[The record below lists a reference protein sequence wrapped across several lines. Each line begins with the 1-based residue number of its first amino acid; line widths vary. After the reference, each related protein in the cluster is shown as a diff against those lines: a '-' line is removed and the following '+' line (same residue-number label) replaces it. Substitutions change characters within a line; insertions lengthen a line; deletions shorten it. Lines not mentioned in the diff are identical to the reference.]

1 MTRHKLPATV
11 IAIGLVSFLNDM
23 ASEMVTPF
31 IPILIATVLGAG
43 PVILGLVEGVADAA
57 ASFLKL
63 WAGRYS
69 DGKRGRRKK
78 LMVWGYGL
86 SNLARPLL
94 GIVSSWG
101 ALLLIRSLDRAG
113 KGLRNAP
120 RDALLADSTHPA
132 IHGFAYGFHRAMDNA
147 GALGGTLL
155 AVAALSWLH
164 WSVSEVIL
172 WSALPGALVLVVLIF
187 GVREPPKAG
196 NLLSSKLDAELT
208 PPRLK
213 VEIEPRLEVGIERP
227 RAPLAWSFGRP
238 AIISDFASV
247 VCSLS
252 RMASSSI
259 KSFSELSPTMRRY
272 LWVLV
277 LFTFARASE
286 TFVLL
291 RGNELGMSLVH
302 VLLLWATLNVSKSAT
317 SLLGGR
323 MADMFGMQR
332 LTMISWSGYA
342 GSFVLLGLVEHVDAL
357 WISTVIYGLLIGLG
371 EGSERALISL
381 YADERERGTAF
392 GWYHLAVGLSAIP
405 AGVLFGAVWHYWN
418 AGTAFLFAGGLS
430 LMCVTLLRFWSFRH
444 LPV

>member
-78 LMVWGYGL
+78 LMVWGYGI

-101 ALLLIRSLDRAG
+101 ALLLLRSMDRAG

-120 RDALLADSTHPA
+120 RDALLADSAHSS
-132 IHGFAYGFHRAMDNA
+132 IHGYAFGFHRAMDNA

-155 AVAALSWLH
+155 AIAALSWLH

-172 WSALPGALVLVVLIF
+172 WSAVPGVLVLVVLIF
-187 GVREPPKAG
+187 GVREPP
-196 NLLSSKLDAELT
+196 
-208 PPRLK
+208 RLE
-213 VEIEPRLEVGIERP
+213 VEIEPHLEVGIERP
-227 RAPLAWSFGRP
+227 RSPLAWS
-238 AIISDFASV
+238 
-247 VCSLS
+247 L
-252 RMASSSI
+252 
-259 KSFSELSPTMRRY
+259 LSPTMRRY

-286 TFVLL
+286 TFILL
-291 RGNELGMSLVH
+291 RGNELGMSLVQ

-317 SLLGGR
+317 SMLGGR
-323 MADMFGMQR
+323 MADRFGMQR
-332 LTMISWSGYA
+332 LTIISWSGYA
-342 GSFVLLGLVEHVDAL
+342 LSFVLLGLVEHGDAL
-357 WISTVIYGLLIGLG
+357 WIVTVLYGLLIGLG
-371 EGSERALISL
+371 EGSERALISM

-392 GWYHLAVGLSAIP
+392 GWYHLAVGLSAVP

-418 AGTAFLFAGGLS
+418 AGAAFLFAGGLA
-430 LMCVTLLRFWSFRH
+430 LLCVLLLRLWSFRH
-444 LPV
+444 TPI

>member
-1 MTRHKLPATV
+1 MTRHRLPSTV
-11 IAIGLVSFLNDM
+11 IAIGMVSFLNDL

-69 DGKRGRRKK
+69 DFKHGRRKR
-78 LMVWGYGL
+78 LMVFGYAL

-94 GIVSSWG
+94 GLVSSWG
-101 ALLLIRSLDRAG
+101 ALLLLRSMDRAG

-120 RDALLADSTHPA
+120 RDALLADSTHSD

-164 WSVSEVIL
+164 WPVGEVIL
-172 WSALPGALVLVVLIF
+172 WSAVPGALVLLVLVF
-187 GVREPPKAG
+187 GVREPP
-196 NLLSSKLDAELT
+196 
-208 PPRLK
+208 
-213 VEIEPRLEVGIERP
+213 RLEVEQEKLS
-227 RAPLAWSFGRP
+227 AQLSWS
-238 AIISDFASV
+238 
-247 VCSLS
+247 L
-252 RMASSSI
+252 
-259 KSFSELSPTMRRY
+259 LSPNMRRY

-286 TFVLL
+286 TFILL
-291 RGNELGMSLVH
+291 RGHELGMSLVQ
-302 VLLLWATLNVSKSAT
+302 VLLLWAALNVSKSAT

-323 MADMFGMQR
+323 LADAFGKRR
-332 LTMISWSGYA
+332 LTIISWSGYA
-342 GSFVLLGLVEHVDAL
+342 LSFVVLGLVEHSSAL
-357 WISTVIYGLLIGLG
+357 WFATVLYGLLIGLG
-371 EGSERALISL
+371 EGSERALISQ

-392 GWYHLAVGLSAIP
+392 GWYHLALGISAIP

-418 AGTAFLFAGGLS
+418 AGTAFLFAGLLALLS
-430 LMCVTLLRFWSFRH
+430 VLLLRFWSFRN
-444 LPV
+444 LPIGVN

>member
-11 IAIGLVSFLNDM
+11 IAIGLVSFLNDL

-69 DGKRGRRKK
+69 DIKQGRRKR
-78 LMVWGYGL
+78 LMVFGYAL

-94 GIVSSWG
+94 GLVSSWG
-101 ALLLIRSLDRAG
+101 ALLLLRSMDRAG

-120 RDALLADSTHPA
+120 RDALLADSTHPE
-132 IHGFAYGFHRAMDNA
+132 IHGLAYGFHRAMDNA

-164 WSVSEVIL
+164 WPVGEVIL
-172 WSALPGALVLVVLIF
+172 WSAVPGALVLLVLVF
-187 GVREPPKAG
+187 GVREPP
-196 NLLSSKLDAELT
+196 
-208 PPRLK
+208 
-213 VEIEPRLEVGIERP
+213 RLEVEREKLS
-227 RAPLAWSFGRP
+227 APLSWSLGCP
-238 AIISDFASV
+238 AK
-247 VCSLS
+247 
-252 RMASSSI
+252 SS
-259 KSFSELSPTMRRY
+259 SELSPNMRRY

-286 TFVLL
+286 TFILL
-291 RGNELGMSLVH
+291 RGHELGMSLVQ
-302 VLLLWATLNVSKSAT
+302 VLLLWATLNVSKAAA
-317 SLLGGR
+317 SLPGGR
-323 MADMFGMQR
+323 LADAFGKRR
-332 LTMISWSGYA
+332 LTIISWSGYA
-342 GSFVLLGLVEHVDAL
+342 LSFVVLGLVQQGSAL
-357 WISTVIYGLLIGLG
+357 WFATVLYGLLIGLG
-371 EGSERALISL
+371 EGSERALISQ

-392 GWYHLAVGLSAIP
+392 GWYHLALGISAIP

-418 AGTAFLFAGGLS
+418 AGTAFLFAGLLALLS
-430 LMCVTLLRFWSFRH
+430 VLLLRFWSFRN
-444 LPV
+444 LPIGSN

>member
-11 IAIGLVSFLNDM
+11 IAIGLVSFLNDL

-69 DGKRGRRKK
+69 DGKRGRRKR
-78 LMVWGYGL
+78 LMVFGYAL

-94 GIVSSWG
+94 GLASSWG
-101 ALLLIRSLDRAG
+101 ALLLLRSLDRAG

-120 RDALLADSTHPA
+120 RDALLADSAHPE
-132 IHGFAYGFHRAMDNA
+132 IHGLAYGFHRAMDNA

-155 AVAALSWLH
+155 AIAALSWLH

-172 WSALPGALVLVVLIF
+172 WSAVPGALVLLVLIF
-187 GVREPPKAG
+187 GVRE
-196 NLLSSKLDAELT
+196 L
-208 PPRLK
+208 
-213 VEIEPRLEVGIERP
+213 PRLEVEQEKL
-227 RAPLAWSFGRP
+227 RAPLAWSFGCP
-238 AIISDFASV
+238 A
-247 VCSLS
+247 
-252 RMASSSI
+252 
-259 KSFSELSPTMRRY
+259 KSFSELSLNMRRY

-286 TFVLL
+286 TFILL
-291 RGNELGMSLVH
+291 RGNELGMSLVQ
-302 VLLLWATLNVSKSAT
+302 VLLLWAALNVSKSAT

-323 MADMFGMQR
+323 MADAFGMQR
-332 LTMISWSGYA
+332 VTIISWSGYA
-342 GSFVLLGLVEHVDAL
+342 VSFVLLGLVEHGDAL
-357 WISTVIYGLLIGLG
+357 WIVTVLYGLLIGLG

-392 GWYHLAVGLSAIP
+392 GWYHLAVGMSAIP

-418 AGTAFLFAGGLS
+418 ANTAFLFAGALAV
-430 LMCVTLLRFWSFRH
+430 LCVLLLRFWSFRN
-444 LPV
+444 LSIGGK

>member
-11 IAIGLVSFLNDM
+11 IAIGLVSFLNDL

-69 DGKRGRRKK
+69 DGKRGRRKR
-78 LMVWGYGL
+78 LMVFGYAL

-94 GIVSSWG
+94 GLASSWG
-101 ALLLIRSLDRAG
+101 ALLLLRSLDRAG

-120 RDALLADSTHPA
+120 RDALLADSAHPE
-132 IHGFAYGFHRAMDNA
+132 IHGLAYGFHRAMDNA

-155 AVAALSWLH
+155 AIAALSWLH

-172 WSALPGALVLVVLIF
+172 WSVVPGALVLLVLIF
-187 GVREPPKAG
+187 GVRE
-196 NLLSSKLDAELT
+196 L
-208 PPRLK
+208 
-213 VEIEPRLEVGIERP
+213 PRLEVEQEKL
-227 RAPLAWSFGRP
+227 RAPLAWSLL
-238 AIISDFASV
+238 
-247 VCSLS
+247 SLN
-252 RMASSSI
+252 
-259 KSFSELSPTMRRY
+259 MRRY

-286 TFVLL
+286 TFILL
-291 RGNELGMSLVH
+291 RGNELGMSLVQ
-302 VLLLWATLNVSKSAT
+302 VLLLWAALNVSKSAT

-323 MADMFGMQR
+323 MADAFGMQR
-332 LTMISWSGYA
+332 VTIISWLGYA
-342 GSFVLLGLVEHVDAL
+342 VSFVLLGLVEHGDAL
-357 WISTVIYGLLIGLG
+357 WIVTVLYGLLIGLG

-392 GWYHLAVGLSAIP
+392 GWYHLAVGMSAIL

-418 AGTAFLFAGGLS
+418 ANTAFLFVGALAV
-430 LMCVTLLRFWSFRH
+430 LCVLLLRFWSFRN
-444 LPV
+444 LSIGGK

>member
-11 IAIGLVSFLNDM
+11 IAIGLVSFLNDL

-69 DGKRGRRKK
+69 DSGQGRRKQ

-101 ALLLIRSLDRAG
+101 ALLLLRSMDRAG

-120 RDALLADSTHPA
+120 RDALLADSTHSS
-132 IHGFAYGFHRAMDNA
+132 IHGYAYGFHRAMDNA

-172 WSALPGALVLVVLIF
+172 WSAVPGVLVLVVLIF
-187 GVREPPKAG
+187 GVRELPKAG

-208 PPRLK
+208 PPRLE
-213 VEIEPRLEVGIERP
+213 VEIERL
-227 RAPLAWSFGRP
+227 RAPRST
-238 AIISDFASV
+238 IASPWTV
-247 VCSLS
+247 
-252 RMASSSI
+252 
-259 KSFSELSPTMRRY
+259 LSPTMRRY

-286 TFVLL
+286 TFILL
-291 RGNELGMSLVH
+291 RGNELGMSLVQ

-323 MADMFGMQR
+323 MADRFGMQR
-332 LTMISWSGYA
+332 LTIISWTGYA
-342 GSFVLLGLVEHVDAL
+342 VSFVLLGMVEHGDAL
-357 WISTVIYGLLIGLG
+357 WIVTVLYGLLIGLG
-371 EGSERALISL
+371 EGSERALISM

-392 GWYHLAVGLSAIP
+392 GWYHLTVGLSAIP
-405 AGVLFGAVWHYWN
+405 AGVLFGTVWHYWN
-418 AGTAFLFAGGLS
+418 AGAAFLFAAGMAL
-430 LMCVTLLRFWSFRH
+430 LCVLLLRFWSFRQRP
-444 LPV
+444 LT

>member
-1 MTRHKLPATV
+1 MTRHRLPSTV
-11 IAIGLVSFLNDM
+11 IAIGMVSFLNDL

-69 DGKRGRRKK
+69 DFKHGRRKR
-78 LMVWGYGL
+78 LMVFGYAL

-94 GIVSSWG
+94 GLVSSWG
-101 ALLLIRSLDRAG
+101 ALLLLRSMDRAG

-120 RDALLADSTHPA
+120 RDALLADSTHSD

-164 WSVSEVIL
+164 WPVGEVIL
-172 WSALPGALVLVVLIF
+172 WSAVPGALVLLVLVF
-187 GVREPPKAG
+187 GVREPP
-196 NLLSSKLDAELT
+196 
-208 PPRLK
+208 
-213 VEIEPRLEVGIERP
+213 RLEVEQEKLS
-227 RAPLAWSFGRP
+227 AQLSWS
-238 AIISDFASV
+238 
-247 VCSLS
+247 L
-252 RMASSSI
+252 
-259 KSFSELSPTMRRY
+259 LSPNMRRY

-286 TFVLL
+286 TFILL
-291 RGNELGMSLVH
+291 RGHELGMSLVQ

-323 MADMFGMQR
+323 LADAFGKRR
-332 LTMISWSGYA
+332 LTIISWSGYA
-342 GSFVLLGLVEHVDAL
+342 LSFVVLGLVEHSSAL
-357 WISTVIYGLLIGLG
+357 WFATVLYGLLIGLG
-371 EGSERALISL
+371 EGSERALISQ

-392 GWYHLAVGLSAIP
+392 GWYHLALGISAIP

-418 AGTAFLFAGGLS
+418 AGTAFLFAGLLALLS
-430 LMCVTLLRFWSFRH
+430 VLLLRFWSFRN
-444 LPV
+444 LPIGVN

>member
-11 IAIGLVSFLNDM
+11 IAIGLVSFLNDL

-69 DGKRGRRKK
+69 DGKHGRRKK
-78 LMVWGYGL
+78 LMVWGYGI

-101 ALLLIRSLDRAG
+101 ALLLLRSLDRAG

-132 IHGFAYGFHRAMDNA
+132 IHGFAYGYHRAMDNA

-164 WSVSEVIL
+164 WKVEEVIL
-172 WSALPGALVLVVLIF
+172 WSVVPGVLVLVVLIF
-187 GVREPPKAG
+187 GVREPP
-196 NLLSSKLDAELT
+196 
-208 PPRLK
+208 RLK
-213 VEIEPRLEVGIERP
+213 VEIEKPRTP
-227 RAPLAWSFGRP
+227 RATITSPWT
-238 AIISDFASV
+238 
-247 VCSLS
+247 SLS
-252 RMASSSI
+252 
-259 KSFSELSPTMRRY
+259 PVMRRY
-272 LWVLV
+272 LWVLA

-286 TFVLL
+286 TFILL
-291 RGNELGMSLVH
+291 RGNELGMSLVQ

-317 SLLGGR
+317 SMLGGR
-323 MADMFGMQR
+323 MADAFGMQR
-332 LTMISWSGYA
+332 LTIISWSGYA
-342 GSFVLLGLVEHVDAL
+342 VSFVLLGLVEHADAL
-357 WISTVIYGLLIGLG
+357 WIVTVLYGLLIGLG

-418 AGTAFLFAGGLS
+418 AGAAFLFAGGLA
-430 LMCVTLLRFWSFRH
+430 LLCVLLLRLWSFRNT
-444 LPV
+444 PI

>member
-1 MTRHKLPATV
+1 MARHKLPATV

-101 ALLLIRSLDRAG
+101 ALLLLRSMDRAG
-113 KGLRNAP
+113 KGLRTAP

-155 AVAALSWLH
+155 AIAALSWLH
-164 WSVSEVIL
+164 WPVSEVIS
-172 WSALPGALVLVVLIF
+172 WSIVPGVLVLVVLIF
-187 GVREPPKAG
+187 GVREPPC
-196 NLLSSKLDAELT
+196 LE
-208 PPRLK
+208 
-213 VEIEPRLEVGIERP
+213 VEIENLH
-227 RAPLAWSFGRP
+227 APLAWS
-238 AIISDFASV
+238 
-247 VCSLS
+247 L
-252 RMASSSI
+252 
-259 KSFSELSPTMRRY
+259 LSPVMRRY

-286 TFVLL
+286 TFILL
-291 RGNELGMSLVH
+291 RGNELDMDLVQ
-302 VLLLWATLNVSKSAT
+302 VLLLWATLNVCKSAT

-323 MADMFGMQR
+323 MADRFGMQR
-332 LTMISWSGYA
+332 LTIISWSGYA
-342 GSFVLLGLVEHVDAL
+342 VSFVLLGLVEHEDTL
-357 WISTVIYGLLIGLG
+357 WIVTVLYGLLIGLG
-371 EGSERALISL
+371 EGSERALISM

-418 AGTAFLFAGGLS
+418 AGAAFLFAGALALLS
-430 LMCVTLLRFWSFRH
+430 VLLLRFWSFRR
-444 LPV
+444 LPA